1 MTALLGGSKMDH
13 SDVNYSSMYMHRL
26 AISLVVSIA
35 VIDPAV
41 AMHPDTQRVLIC
53 EAS

>member
-13 SDVNYSSMYMHRL
+13 FDVNYSSMYMHRL
-26 AISLVVSIA
+26 ATSFVVSIA
-35 VIDPAV
+35 VVGPAV
-41 AMHPDTQRVLIC
+41 AIHPDTHRVPMC